1 MFQLE
6 MVRLSE
12 IHRSHLKKP
21 SVVEFAQ
28 MDLVLIAPVFV
39 RKIQKFV
46 VNYRSVKLLNFL

>member
-21 SVVEFAQ
+21 SVVEFVQ